1 MLPAVD
7 IRYLDVKRVS
17 VGGPRKPLLAAPVDR
32 KKEAQGIGV
41 ISSYTYTELGS
52 GPKFWPNFERDS
64 GLQYITNFE
73 KMLKIDM
80 WWLIGSAQRLLGQRS
95 QVRIPHLPQ

>member
-7 IRYLDVKRVS
+7 IRYLDVKRVT

-41 ISSYTYTELGS
+41 IIHTLNLDQVLNF
-52 GPKFWPNFERDS
+52 GP
-64 GLQYITNFE
+64 I
-73 KMLKIDM
+73 LKEIQGYS
-80 WWLIGSAQRLLGQRS
+80 I
-95 QVRIPHLPQ
+95 LPILKKC

>member
-41 ISSYTYTELGS
+41 ISSYLDPNTY
-52 GPKFWPNFERDS
+52 
-64 GLQYITNFE
+64 I
-73 KMLKIDM
+73 
-80 WWLIGSAQRLLGQRS
+80 
-95 QVRIPHLPQ
+95 H

>member
-7 IRYLDVKRVS
+7 IRYLYVKRVS

-41 ISSYTYTELGS
+41 KSSYLDPNTY
-52 GPKFWPNFERDS
+52 
-64 GLQYITNFE
+64 I
-73 KMLKIDM
+73 
-80 WWLIGSAQRLLGQRS
+80 
-95 QVRIPHLPQ
+95 H